1 MARNSKASRK
11 APQEFRDFGIMHANK
26 RKIPQSQSDV
36 FNIDGKDERG
46 FDRRSNEDLIKI
58 VKGRDL
64 KQKRQLSEYIA
75 QINGIYARATRYIAD
90 VYRFD
95 FMLYPNLDLDIEITD
110 QMTKSTLKKFN
121 LLLEY
126 FDNSSIQLMARKWA
140 AQVCLVGAYY
150 GYISDDINDKLVIQD
165 LPVDY
170 CRSRF
175 FHRGRPAVEF
185 NVRYFDV
192 VTKSDSYRKILLALF
207 PKEIQDAYKKYLN
220 GSLKNEE
227 EPNSK
232 DVWVLLDLDRAFKFN
247 FYDSDVPPFL
257 YAIPSILQ
265 LGEVQDLTKEKL
277 LQAIQKILTQKL
289 ELNKQGEI
297 PFTMKEIQ
305 RLNQNA
311 ADMVGDAVGISVLTT
326 IADVKVHDLDNSDG
340 AKAQDQ
346 VRAAENSVYNDFGFS
361 TNLFNTDGNL
371 ALDKSVIVD
380 EAFVKQLLLQFE
392 QFFNDLISWKFN
404 KKDSKFR
411 MKMLN
416 TTIFNYKELSEKYQA
431 LTKIGFSRF
440 LPMVALGH
448 TQKEVTSMVKLEQQM
463 MQLDNWMLPPFSSNT
478 MSSDTWAEV
487 KAIQRGVTTDKSV
500 QAEAQVADLVDDID
514 GGSGSGRPSLPD
526 DQKSDKTIANRA
538 SQ

>member
-1 MARNSKASRK
+1 MARNSKVSRQM
-11 APQEFRDFGIMHANK
+11 AQEFRDFGMMHAGKK
-26 RKIPQSQSDV
+26 RVPQSQSDV
-36 FNIDGKDERG
+36 FNISGKDERG

-75 QINGIYARATRYIAD
+75 QINGIYARATRYISD

-95 FMLYPNLDLDIEITD
+95 FMLYPNLDLDVEIND
-110 QMTKSTLKKFN
+110 KMTKNTLKKFN

-150 GYISDDINDKLVIQD
+150 GYITEDINDKLVIQD

-192 VTKSDSYRKILLALF
+192 VTKSDTFRKTLLALF
-207 PKEIQDAYKKYLN
+207 PKEIQDAYRKYTN
-220 GSLKNEE
+220 GSLKNDE

-232 DVWVLLDLDRAFKFN
+232 DVWILLDLNRAFKFN

-277 LQAIQKILTQKL
+277 LQAIQKILSQKL
-289 ELNKQGEI
+289 ELNKNGEI

-311 ADMVGDAVGISVLTT
+311 ADMVGDAVGVSVLTT

-340 AKAQDQ
+340 TKAQDQ
-346 VRAAENSVYNDFGFS
+346 VKAAENSVYNDFGFS

-371 ALDKSVIVD
+371 ALDKSIIVD

-487 KAIQRGVTTDKSV
+487 KAIQRGVTTDKSL
-500 QAEAQVADLVDDID
+500 QKEAQVADLVDDID
-514 GGSGSGRPSLPD
+514 KGTGSGRPALPD
-526 DQKSDKTIANRA
+526 DQKTDKTIANQA

>member
-1 MARNSKASRK
+1 MARNSKASRQGG
-11 APQEFRDFGIMHANK
+11 QEFRDFGMMHAGKNK
-26 RKIPQSQSDV
+26 VPQSQSVV
-36 FNIDGKDERG
+36 FNTDGKNNQVGLDK
-46 FDRRSNEDLIKI
+46 RSNEDLIKI

-64 KQKRQLSEYIA
+64 EKKRQLSEFIA
-75 QINGIYARATRYIAD
+75 QTNGIYARAVRYISD
-90 VYRFD
+90 IYRFD
-95 FMLYPNLDLDIEITD
+95 FMLYPNLDLDVEIND
-110 QMTKSTLKKFN
+110 AMSSKTLKKFN

-126 FDNSSIQLMARKWA
+126 FDNSSVQLMARKWA
-140 AQVCLVGAYY
+140 NQICLLGAYY
-150 GYISDDINDKLVIQD
+150 GYITEDVNDKLVVQD
-165 LPVDY
+165 LPVDF

-192 VTKSDSYRKILLALF
+192 VTKSENFRKTLLALF
-207 PKEIQDAYKKYLN
+207 PKEIQDAYKKYVA
-220 GSLKNEE
+220 GTLKNEDD
-227 EPNSK
+227 PNSK
-232 DVWVLLDLDRAFKFN
+232 DVWILLDLNRAFKFN

-257 YAIPSILQ
+257 YAIPAILQ

-311 ADMVGDAVGISVLTT
+311 ADMVGEAVGVSVLTT
-326 IADVKVHDLDNSDG
+326 IAEVKVHDLDNSDG
-340 AKAQDQ
+340 TNAQDQ
-346 VRAAENSVYNDFGFS
+346 VKAAEGSVYNDMGIS

-371 ALDKSVIVD
+371 SLEKSIITD
-380 EAFVKQLLLQFE
+380 EAFVKQLILQFE
-392 QFFNDLISWKFN
+392 QFFNDFIEWKFN
-404 KKDSKFR
+404 KRDSKFR

-416 TTIFNYKELSEKYQA
+416 TTIFNYKEMSDKYKD

-440 LPMVALGH
+440 LPMIALGH

-463 MQLDNWMLPPFSSNT
+463 MHLDDWMLPPFSSNT
-478 MSSDTWAEV
+478 MSSDTWSDI
-487 KAIQRGVTTDKSV
+487 KAIQGQRENQGKLGT
-500 QAEAQVADLVDDID
+500 ADT
-514 GGSGSGRPSLPD
+514 STQGSGRPTLPG
-526 DQKSDKTIANRA
+526 DQKTDKTIANQA

>member
-11 APQEFRDFGIMHANK
+11 TAQEFRDFGMMHAGK
-26 RKIPQSQSDV
+26 KKVPQSQSDV
-36 FNIDGKDERG
+36 FNLTGHDERG
-46 FDRRSNEDLIKI
+46 LDKRPNEDLIKI

-64 KQKRQLSEYIA
+64 KQKRRLSQYIE
-75 QINGIYARATRYIAD
+75 QTNGIYARAVHYISD
-90 VYRFD
+90 IYRFD
-95 FMLYPNLDLDIEITD
+95 YMLYPNLDLNVDITD
-110 QMTKSTLKKFN
+110 DLTKKTLTKFN

-126 FDNSSIQLMARKWA
+126 FDTSSIQLMAAKWA
-140 AQVCLVGAYY
+140 HQVCLMGAYY
-150 GYISDDINDKLVIQD
+150 GYISDDISDRLVIQD
-165 LPVDY
+165 LPADF

-175 FHRGRPAVEF
+175 FHKGRPAVEF

-192 VTKSDSYRKILLALF
+192 VTKNEITRKRLLDLF
-207 PKEIQDAYKKYLN
+207 PKEIRDGYHKYVAGTLIN
-220 GSLKNEE
+220 DEE
-227 EPNSK
+227 VNSK
-232 DVWVLLDLDRAFKFN
+232 DVWIFLDLDRSFKFN
-247 FYDSDVPPFL
+247 FYDSDIPPFL

-311 ADMVGDAVGISVLTT
+311 ADMVGEAVGVSVLTT

-340 AKAQDQ
+340 TNAQDQ
-346 VRAAENSVYNDFGFS
+346 VKAAENSVYNDMGIS

-371 ALDKSVIVD
+371 ALDKSITID
-380 EAFVKQLLLQFE
+380 EAFVKQLIYQFE
-392 QFFNDLISWKFN
+392 QFFNDLIEWKFN
-404 KKDSKFR
+404 KKGSKFR
-411 MKMLN
+411 MKMLE
-416 TTIFNYKELSEKYQA
+416 TTAFNYKELSDKYKD

-440 LPMVALGH
+440 LPIIALGH

-463 MQLDNWMLPPFSSNT
+463 MNLDNWMLPPFSSNT
-478 MSSDTWAEV
+478 MSSQTWAEV
-487 KAIQRGVTTDKSV
+487 KAIQQGVSPESV
-500 QAEAQVADLVDDID
+500 EVAEEAISTE
-514 GGSGSGRPSLPD
+514 GTGSGRQELPD
-526 DQKSDKTIANRA
+526 DQKSDKTLANQA

>member
-11 APQEFRDFGIMHANK
+11 GPQEFRDFGMMHAGK
-26 RKIPQSQSDV
+26 KKVDQSQSVV
-36 FNIDGKDERG
+36 FNNTAANEQRG
-46 FDRRSNEDLIKI
+46 FDKRSNDDLIKI

-64 KQKRQLSEYIA
+64 QKKRQLSEYIS
-75 QINGIYARATRYIAD
+75 QVNGIYARAVRYISD

-95 FMLYPNLDLDIEITD
+95 FMLYPNLDLNVEINDALTE
-110 QMTKSTLKKFN
+110 KTLKKFN

-140 AQVCLVGAYY
+140 YQICLTGAYY
-150 GYISDDINDKLVIQD
+150 GYISEDVNDKLVVQD
-165 LPVDY
+165 LPVDF

-175 FHRGRPAVEF
+175 FHRGKPAVEF

-192 VTKSDSYRKILLALF
+192 VTKSENFRKTLLALF
-207 PKEIQDAYKKYLN
+207 PKEIQVAYKKYEAGTLT
-220 GSLKNEE
+220 NED

-232 DVWVLLDLDRAFKFN
+232 DVWILLDLNRAFKFN

-257 YAIPSILQ
+257 YAIPAILQ

-311 ADMVGDAVGISVLTT
+311 ADMVGEAVGVSVLTT
-326 IADVKVHDLDNSDG
+326 IAEVKVHDLDNSDG
-340 AKAQDQ
+340 TNAQDQ
-346 VRAAENSVYNDFGFS
+346 VKAAENSVYNDMGIS
-361 TNLFNTDGNL
+361 NNLFNTEGNL
-371 ALDKSVIVD
+371 SLEKSIITD
-380 EAFVKQLLLQFE
+380 EAFVKQLILQFE
-392 QFFNDLISWKFN
+392 EFFNGFIEWKFN
-404 KKDSKFR
+404 KRDSKFR

-416 TTIFNYKELSEKYQA
+416 TTIFNYKDLSDKYKD

-440 LPMVALGH
+440 LPMIALGH
-448 TQKEVTSMVKLEQQM
+448 SQKEVTSMVKLEQQM

-487 KAIQRGVTTDKSV
+487 KAIQNGETPQNV
-500 QAEAQVADLVDDID
+500 VAKEQEITQ
-514 GGSGSGRPSLPD
+514 SSEGSGRKPLPD
-526 DQKSDKTIANRA
+526 DKKTDKTIANKA

>member
-1 MARNSKASRK
+1 
-11 APQEFRDFGIMHANK
+11 
-26 RKIPQSQSDV
+26 
-36 FNIDGKDERG
+36 
-46 FDRRSNEDLIKI
+46 
-58 VKGRDL
+58 
-64 KQKRQLSEYIA
+64 
-75 QINGIYARATRYIAD
+75 
-90 VYRFD
+90 
-95 FMLYPNLDLDIEITD
+95 
-110 QMTKSTLKKFN
+110 
-121 LLLEY
+121 
-126 FDNSSIQLMARKWA
+126 
-140 AQVCLVGAYY
+140 
-150 GYISDDINDKLVIQD
+150 
-165 LPVDY
+165 
-170 CRSRF
+170 
-175 FHRGRPAVEF
+175 VEF

-192 VTKSDSYRKILLALF
+192 VTKSENFRKTLLALF
-207 PKEIQDAYKKYLN
+207 PKEIQDAYKKYAA
-220 GSLKNEE
+220 GSLKNEDD
-227 EPNSK
+227 PNSK
-232 DVWVLLDLDRAFKFN
+232 DVWILLDLNRAFKFN

-257 YAIPSILQ
+257 YAIPAILQ

-311 ADMVGDAVGISVLTT
+311 ADMVGEAVGVSVLTT
-326 IADVKVHDLDNSDG
+326 IAEVKVHDLDNSDG
-340 AKAQDQ
+340 TNAQDQ
-346 VRAAENSVYNDFGFS
+346 VEAAENSVYNDLGIS

-371 ALDKSVIVD
+371 SLEKSIITD
-380 EAFVKQLLLQFE
+380 EAFIKQLLLQFE
-392 QFFNDLISWKFN
+392 QFFNDFIEWKFN

-416 TTIFNYKELSEKYQA
+416 TTIFNYKEISDKYQQ

-487 KAIQRGVTTDKSV
+487 KAIQRGVVTDK
-500 QAEAQVADLVDDID
+500 QLEKEKQVSDIVNNSPT
-514 GGSGSGRPSLPD
+514 GEGSGRPALPD
-526 DQKSDKTIANRA
+526 DKKTDKTIANQA